1 MSPRKRID
9 DDGRVNTSFR
19 IPRDLLDEI
28 EAICEERMVG
38 KGFLIE
44 RLLRRGLQHLPS
56 VEPVAEVEPFPP
68 PDLVEKA

>member
-1 MSPRKRID
+1 MSRKRIYP
-9 DDGRVNTSFR
+9 DGRVSTS
-19 IPRDLLDEI
+19 IKLPSDLLEQI

-38 KGFLIE
+38 RGFLIE